1 MGVPELHAAVGC
13 ERRQSAQVA
22 IELDVPHLVVLLFP
36 LVLRAA
42 STVATCQAQPKRI
55 VEVSTSLKCN
65 FSLPSISLPHL
76 QISNI

>member
-1 MGVPELHAAVGC
+1 MGVPELHAAIGC

-22 IELDVPHLVVLLFP
+22 VELDVPHLVVLLFP

-42 STVATCQAQPKRI
+42 STVATCQAQPKWI
-55 VEVSTSLKCN
+55 KVSTSLKCGS
-65 FSLPSISLPHL
+65 SLPSISLPHL